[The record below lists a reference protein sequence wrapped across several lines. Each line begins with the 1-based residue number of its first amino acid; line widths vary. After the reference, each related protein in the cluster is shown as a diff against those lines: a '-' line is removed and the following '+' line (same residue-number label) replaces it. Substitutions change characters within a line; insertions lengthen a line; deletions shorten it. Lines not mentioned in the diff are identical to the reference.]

1 MDLLGEHVRPRLKAS
16 ERHLAKRLPYLKT
29 RLRFDLPA
37 EIGRGFNTPGN
48 KWYRSAEDK
57 RFELLKG
64 FPLHAFQACALGRY
78 ANPPNERA
86 KGIAALS
93 MISPD
98 PPRGITALNSP
109 RVGIQQG

>member
-1 MDLLGEHVRPRLKAS
+1 MLHQRV
-16 ERHLAKRLPYLKT
+16 KR
-29 RLRFDLPA
+29 
-37 EIGRGFNTPGN
+37 
-48 KWYRSAEDK
+48 AEDEG
-57 RFELLKG
+57 FEPSKG
-64 FPLHAFQACALGRY
+64 CPLHAFQACALGRY

-86 KGIAALS
+86 KATAALT

>member
-1 MDLLGEHVRPRLKAS
+1 MANLKRRAIT
-16 ERHLAKRLPYLKT
+16 ANRLPKFLYL
-29 RLRFDLPA
+29 
-37 EIGRGFNTPGN
+37 
-48 KWYRSAEDK
+48 AEDEG
-57 RFELLKG
+57 FEPSKG
-64 FPLHAFQACALGRY
+64 CPLHAFQACALGRY

-86 KGIAALS
+86 KGIAALT

>member
-1 MDLLGEHVRPRLKAS
+1 MMPRVDGSSGEIEIQPK
-16 ERHLAKRLPYLKT
+16 
-29 RLRFDLPA
+29 PA
-37 EIGRGFNTPGN
+37 EDEGFEP
-48 KWYRSAEDK
+48 S
-57 RFELLKG
+57 KG
-64 FPLHAFQACALGRY
+64 CPLHAFQACALGRY

-86 KGIAALS
+86 KGIAALT

>member
-1 MDLLGEHVRPRLKAS
+1 MTISQEA
-16 ERHLAKRLPYLKT
+16 
-29 RLRFDLPA
+29 RFSYPQ
-37 EIGRGFNTPGN
+37 R
-48 KWYRSAEDK
+48 AEDEG
-57 RFELLKG
+57 FEPSKG
-64 FPLHAFQACALGRY
+64 CPLHAFQACALGRY

-86 KGIAALS
+86 KGIAALT

>member
-1 MDLLGEHVRPRLKAS
+1 MTTIRSPTKKLSTVNQP
-16 ERHLAKRLPYLKT
+16 KRVK
-29 RLRFDLPA
+29 PA
-37 EIGRGFNTPGN
+37 EDEGFEP
-48 KWYRSAEDK
+48 S
-57 RFELLKG
+57 KG
-64 FPLHAFQACALGRY
+64 CPLHAFQACALGRY

-86 KGIAALS
+86 KGIAALT

>member
-1 MDLLGEHVRPRLKAS
+1 MTIWQRA
-16 ERHLAKRLPYLKT
+16 
-29 RLRFDLPA
+29 
-37 EIGRGFNTPGN
+37 GFSYPQ
-48 KWYRSAEDK
+48 RAEDEG
-57 RFELLKG
+57 FEPSKG
-64 FPLHAFQACALGRY
+64 CPLHAFQACALGRY

-86 KGIAALS
+86 KGIAALT